1 MQTLIQIAF
10 LFAFALFSMI
20 SGMMLSTAPVVAVA
34 ALIIAAMCALV
45 AIVSVLQEI
54 ADNRAFN
61 NWKARQ

>member
-10 LFAFALFSMI
+10 LFAFGLFAMF

-34 ALIIAAMCALV
+34 ALIIAALCALV

>member
-1 MQTLIQIAF
+1 MQTLIQVAF

-20 SGMMLSTAPVVAVA
+20 SGMMLATAPVVAVA

-54 ADNRAFN
+54 ADDRAFN

>member
-20 SGMMLSTAPVVAVA
+20 SGMMLATAPVAAVA

-45 AIVSVLQEI
+45 AIASVLQES
-54 ADNRAFN
+54 AEQRAFN

>member
-10 LFAFALFSMI
+10 LFAFALFAMI
-20 SGMMLSTAPVVAVA
+20 SGMMLATAPVVAVA

-54 ADNRAFN
+54 ADNSAFN